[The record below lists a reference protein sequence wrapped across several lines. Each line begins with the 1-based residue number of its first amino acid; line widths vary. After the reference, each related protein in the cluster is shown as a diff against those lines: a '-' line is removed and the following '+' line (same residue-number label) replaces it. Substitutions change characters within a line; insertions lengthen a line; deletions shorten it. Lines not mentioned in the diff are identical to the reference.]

1 MQYCYRKS
9 RQPDDPFFDEGNAA
23 FAERSK
29 VWCCPAEAEAMY
41 DETEADRSGGPLMCH
56 FTSCSLTFRTLSA
69 LENHVFVSH
78 RNRCSE
84 CGKDYPTLH
93 LLDAHIA
100 EKHDSF
106 FAVLAERKPSYV
118 CFVEG
123 CSHLSWNAAERQSH
137 LIEGHL
143 WPAAYF
149 QLGKKKRVTALK
161 TKHEKKE
168 RVAEGMVVDTKEA
181 SSDGKQG
188 RPSKTLCVFFMKNK
202 CKRGA
207 ACRFRHE
214 TTGNE
219 KDSSAMTLEEDG
231 VEQLTRAFSTIKFV
245 PQSIRFGRPK

>member
-1 MQYCYRKS
+1 MQCVRRS

-29 VWCCPAEAEAMY
+29 FWCCPAETLETVTGAE
-41 DETEADRSGGPLMCH
+41 RSGGQLMCH
-56 FTSCSLTFRTLSA
+56 FASCSLTFRSLSA
-69 LENHVFVSH
+69 LENHIFVSH

-93 LLDAHIA
+93 LLEAHIS
-100 EKHDSF
+100 ETHDSF
-106 FAVLAERKPSYV
+106 FAVLAEKKPSYV

-123 CSHLSWNAAERQSH
+123 CSHLSWNTAERQSH

-149 QLGKKKRVTALK
+149 HLDKKRCTTRKVKGKKGIFTENM
-161 TKHEKKE
+161 H
-168 RVAEGMVVDTKEA
+168 VDMNEA
-181 SSDGKQG
+181 SSYGKQS
-188 RPSKTLCVFFMKNK
+188 RPSKTLCVFFLKNK

-214 TTGNE
+214 ATGNE
-219 KDSSAMTLEEDG
+219 QDASAMTLEEDG
-231 VEQLTRAFSTIKFV
+231 VEQLSRAFSTVKFV